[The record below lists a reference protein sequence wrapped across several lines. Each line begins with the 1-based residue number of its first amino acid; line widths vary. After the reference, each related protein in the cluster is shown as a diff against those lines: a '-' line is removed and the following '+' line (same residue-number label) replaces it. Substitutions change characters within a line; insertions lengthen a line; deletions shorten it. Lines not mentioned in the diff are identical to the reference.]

1 MVAVV
6 IKPPVEV
13 IDGRYEVG
21 AVIGRGAMGEV
32 RRGRDVR
39 LGRDVAVKYLR
50 ADLAADRSVRS
61 RFEDEARA
69 AARLSHPA
77 IVTVFDS
84 GEWEGVP
91 YLVMECLSG
100 RTLAD
105 ELAGGP
111 LPADR
116 VLAIGVDVAGALAT
130 AHALG
135 VIHRDVK
142 PGNILLT
149 GTGGVKLA
157 DFGIAKSTET
167 LDHTVTGTIVG
178 TPAYLAPERLAGEPA
193 TAQSDLYSLG
203 VVLYEALTGERPF
216 RGDTPVA
223 LAHAIHTTTPTG
235 VRERL
240 PGIAPALA
248 TAIDAAMAKDP
259 KHRPSSAAAMVAF
272 LAGDASP
279 PSLFETQ
286 ELPMP
291 ATVALPAQT
300 TIPRGGRRLGA
311 RHWWST
317 RTGNERRT
325 VGVVGVAAFVA
336 IVLAVTVIDD
346 DGTPEIPPTTVA
358 PTSAPGEVLPEPLD
372 DALERL
378 EESVQP

>member
-1 MVAVV
+1 MVAMV

-39 LGRDVAVKYLR
+39 LGREVAVKHLR
-50 ADLAADRSVRS
+50 ADLAADRGVRS

-116 VLAIGVDVAGALAT
+116 VRAIGVDVAGALAT
-130 AHALG
+130 AHDLG

-142 PGNILLT
+142 PGNILVTDT
-149 GTGGVKLA
+149 GSVKLA

-167 LDHTVTGTIVG
+167 LDHTLTGTIVG
-178 TPAYLAPERLAGEPA
+178 TPAYLAPERLAGNPA

-203 VVLYEALTGERPF
+203 VILYEALTGDRPF

-223 LAHAIHTTTPTG
+223 LAHAIHTTTPTR
-235 VRERL
+235 VRDRL
-240 PGIAPALA
+240 PGVDPALA
-248 TAIDAAMAKDP
+248 SAIDAAMAKDP
-259 KHRPSSAAAMVAF
+259 NHRPSSAATMLSL
-272 LAGDASP
+272 LAGNPTQPLS
-279 PSLFETQ
+279 ETQ
-286 ELPMP
+286 QLPAA
-291 ATVALPAQT
+291 ATVTIRAQT
-300 TIPRGGRRLGA
+300 TTPEREDRLGA
-311 RHWWST
+311 RQWWST
-317 RTGNERRT
+317 RTGSERRT
-325 VGVVGVAAFVA
+325 ILLVGAAAFVA
-336 IVLAVTVIDD
+336 VVLMVSLDNGG
-346 DGTPEIPPTTVA
+346 GTPQMPPTTVA
-358 PTSAPGEVLPEPLD
+358 PGEPLPAPLD

>member
-6 IKPPVEV
+6 IEPPVEV

-116 VLAIGVDVAGALAT
+116 VLAIGIDVAGALAT

-149 GTGGVKLA
+149 GTGSVKLA
-157 DFGIAKSTET
+157 DFGIAKSTEM

-193 TAQSDLYSLG
+193 TAQSDIYSLG
-203 VVLYEALTGERPF
+203 LVLYEALTGERPF

-223 LAHAIHTTTPTG
+223 LAHAMHTTTPTR

-248 TAIDAAMAKDP
+248 TAVDAAMAKDP
-259 KHRPSSAAAMVAF
+259 KHRPSSAAAMVA
-272 LAGDASP
+272 LLVGDAPTQLLS
-279 PSLFETQ
+279 ETQ
-286 ELPMP
+286 ELPAP
-291 ATVALPAQT
+291 ATVAFPAPT
-300 TIPRGGRRLGA
+300 TTPSRGHRLAAG
-311 RHWWST
+311 HWWST
-317 RTGNERRT
+317 RTRSERRT
-325 VGVVGVAAFVA
+325 IGLIGVTAFVTV
-336 IVLAVTVIDD
+336 VLAVSLND
-346 DGTPEIPPTTVA
+346 DGGAPEIPPTTVA
-358 PTSAPGEVLPEPLD
+358 PTSAPGEALPEPLD